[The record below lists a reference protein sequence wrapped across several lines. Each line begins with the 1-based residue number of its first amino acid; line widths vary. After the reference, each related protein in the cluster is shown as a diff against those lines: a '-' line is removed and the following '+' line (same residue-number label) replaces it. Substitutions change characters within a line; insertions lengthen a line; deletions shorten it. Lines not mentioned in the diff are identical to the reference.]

1 MALPNANPKK
11 PSGSMQA
18 LVKAEKL
25 TQIAFAMPIAALVG
39 WGLGALL
46 DHWLHQ
52 HWIYLVG
59 LVVGVIA
66 GFVQIFRMVSD
77 PALTGAIAPDPNAM
91 RGPGFS
97 DSDSGS
103 MDRKK

>member
-1 MALPNANPKK
+1 MQVPAPNPKK

-25 TQIAFAMPIAALVG
+25 TQIAFVMPIAALVG

-52 HWIYLVG
+52 HWIYLAG
-59 LVVGVIA
+59 LVVGVVA

-77 PALTGAIAPDPNAM
+77 PALTGALAPDRNAPQ
-91 RGPGFS
+91 GPGFS
-97 DSDSGS
+97 DSEHGPTE
-103 MDRKK
+103 KKN